1 MTHDSAS
8 PADRVAIAGLLFRF
22 AASFD
27 RKDWDA
33 MRECL
38 GASIHCDYSSLRG
51 TPPGDLSRDDYVA
64 QRSAALAALE
74 TRHDLTNLLVTVE
87 DDSATVRCDFV
98 IRRFRA
104 SPGASPGGDFFDSC
118 GRYRFRL
125 IRRDEAWRIVG
136 ITQVVRRNR
145 GNPEIHGG
153 TPAASK
159 ASS

>member
-8 PADRVAIAGLLFRF
+8 PADRIAVADLLFRF

-27 RKDWDA
+27 QKDWNA

-51 TPPGDLSRDDYVA
+51 TPPGEVSRDDYIA
-64 QRSAALAALE
+64 QRIGALAALE
-74 TRHDLTNLLVTVE
+74 MQHELTNLFVTVV
-87 DDSATVRCDFV
+87 DDNATVRCNFV

-104 SPGASPGGDFFDSC
+104 SSDASPGGDFFHSC
-118 GRYRFRL
+118 GRYLFRL
-125 IRRDEAWRIVG
+125 IRRDAAWRIVS
-136 ITQVVRRNR
+136 ITQVVTRNR